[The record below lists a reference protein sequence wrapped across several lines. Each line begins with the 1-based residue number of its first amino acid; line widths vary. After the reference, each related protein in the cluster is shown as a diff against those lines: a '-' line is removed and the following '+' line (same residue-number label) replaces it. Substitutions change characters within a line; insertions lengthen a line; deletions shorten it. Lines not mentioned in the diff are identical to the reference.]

1 MSQVLES
8 LGTVDRAW
16 HEWVK
21 AEDYALFKDKLD
33 KIREECLDQL
43 SESEEDRLKWL
54 SAWPFHGLNLS
65 SSS

>member
-33 KIREECLDQL
+33 KIREEC
-43 SESEEDRLKWL
+43 
-54 SAWPFHGLNLS
+54 
-65 SSS
+65 